1 MVRSNSTIFLVFGPY
16 LLAPRSNFDDLV
28 VYGKFPRSNFLLI
41 LYSMESLWSVIR
53 SRDAP
58 LSTAPLPPLR
68 WLSGWLPSVTSSR
81 LALVCQVHSTLLP
94 PTSLIMDLP
103 VELEKK
109 VGFLPWS
116 QISKRSSPAFWFFC
130 TSCWSFSGRIF
141 SSLSHFSSLHF
152 LSHWRICGF
161 CLGFMSW
168 RGSGW
173 LSCQIFKWSSL

>member
-1 MVRSNSTIFLVFGPY
+1 VQHLLDITRWSKTVVDHTVVRSNSTIFLVFGPY

-109 VGFLPWS
+109 SW
-116 QISKRSSPAFWFFC
+116 ISPMVANFEKK
-130 TSCWSFSGRIF
+130 F
-141 SSLSHFSSLHF
+141 SSFLVLLYIMLKLLRPDLFFS
-152 LSHWRICGF
+152 
-161 CLGFMSW
+161 
-168 RGSGW
+168 
-173 LSCQIFKWSSL
+173 